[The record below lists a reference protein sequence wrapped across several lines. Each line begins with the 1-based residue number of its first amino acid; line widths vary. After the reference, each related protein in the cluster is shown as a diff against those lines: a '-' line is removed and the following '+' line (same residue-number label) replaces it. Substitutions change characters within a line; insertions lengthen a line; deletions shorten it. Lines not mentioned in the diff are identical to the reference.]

1 MYCVSWVWLN
11 PYASV
16 HVYPY
21 TSLSEMADSEL
32 VELLNQRIPEAR
44 NALRDSHSNLESLAN
59 YCEQNYVTSGQ
70 TQKYLDDTKLYAA
83 QSLASVAYQVNV
95 LASGM
100 LELLDK
106 QTKHMTEME
115 SNIRHI
121 SQVSRVAVCT
131 NKQHETRLATYIIQ
145 GPCMMC
151 VYVLGRTQR

>member
-1 MYCVSWVWLN
+1 
-11 PYASV
+11 
-16 HVYPY
+16 
-21 TSLSEMADSEL
+21 MADSEL

-44 NALRDSHSNLESLAN
+44 KALRDSHSNLESLAD
-59 YCEQNYVTSGQ
+59 YCEKNYVTSGQ

-121 SQVSRVAVCT
+121 SQVSWVTV
-131 NKQHETRLATYIIQ
+131 TRL
-145 GPCMMC
+145 
-151 VYVLGRTQR
+151 